1 MEVISTSKSSHIHF
15 GTALSL
21 LCQKPIKYGLF
32 LALYRTCRSVKD
44 STLHLPQVWFTLGL
58 FKLEA
63 LLWKENTNWEN
74 KKQTAILSK
83 LISLWGPDST
93 VYSLNIDPW
102 KGIWMRIR
110 VLARARQGGTLQ
122 YRVGVSCPMG
132 FSNFSW
138 LLLPWMDGCLERCL
152 FLTSPHQEK
161 SWQNMRQSAYSCN
174 SFPLSW

>member
-21 LCQKPIKYGLF
+21 LCQKHRKYGLF

-83 LISLWGPDST
+83 LISLWGPEQHCWFFKYWPMKGNLNEDQSPRPGPDRVVRYST
-93 VYSLNIDPW
+93 GWVSP
-102 KGIWMRIR
+102 
-110 VLARARQGGTLQ
+110 VLW
-122 YRVGVSCPMG
+122 VS
-132 FSNFSW
+132 
-138 LLLPWMDGCLERCL
+138 
-152 FLTSPHQEK
+152 LTSPGF
-161 SWQNMRQSAYSCN
+161 SYPGWMDVWRDVY
-174 SFPLSW
+174 F